1 MARGRRQ
8 SCVTWLNDWFVLS
21 LTSIMDLQNPSNMFL
36 FDAESTLMRPFPVL
50 GRSGKLS
57 CVLCIS
63 FVSNCCGCQPNWL
76 VWQDPRRAKS
86 LAQDSQDKPKTEDSV
101 PRRSQNLCAKVLCC
115 CASGWLG
122 AGVRSRSLLHGIG
135 IGHLWSFVT
144 FRVIL
149 RSWPFAV
156 IVILRVLHVLHGRSM
171 SVHIWSMQIM
181 EKGRRRMLLDLL
193 DYFDWRCLI
202 LIIDLQV
209 CLFDA
214 ELILMTAWT
223 ALGRSGKLSF
233 IIMSFMCFKV
243 LHVLRMS
250 GNLTCDRIQEIHSH
264 WHKTNQSLRTVFAA
278 SLYGQVLC

>member
-1 MARGRRQ
+1 MLSRHWWDPFQFLDGAG
-8 SCVTWLNDWFVLS
+8 SCPVFCVFHLFQTVADVS
-21 LTSIMDLQNPSNMFL
+21 QIDL
-36 FDAESTLMRPFPVL
+36 FDRIQEEQSHWHKTHKTNQRLRTVFP
-50 GRSGKLS
+50 
-57 CVLCIS
+57 
-63 FVSNCCGCQPNWL
+63 
-76 VWQDPRRAKS
+76 D
-86 LAQDSQDKPKTEDSV
+86 V
-101 PRRSQNLCAKVLCC
+101 PRICVQKCY
-115 CASGWLG
+115 ASGWLR

-193 DYFDWRCLI
+193 DYFDWRCLNS
-202 LIIDLQV
+202 IIDLQV
-209 CLFDA
+209 CLFNA
-214 ELILMTAWT
+214 ESILMTAWT

-250 GNLTCDRIQEIHSH
+250 GNLACDRIKEHHSH